1 MEEEVALQSAWL
13 LSQVNSHKSKV
24 VEFERKV
31 ILQVEDIWR
40 LEKMGLARVV
50 EGIRQALG
58 HVVKEGTTS
67 APKVNKGSRTTRKSA
82 KVVTMSLEGG
92 GYPLSLAFGGKF
104 SHKLDHFLPN

>member
-1 MEEEVALQSAWL
+1 MALQSAWL

-67 APKVNKGSRTTRKSA
+67 APKVN
-82 KVVTMSLEGG
+82 MSGRCIWWNR
-92 GYPLSLAFGGKF
+92 GYCREQEACIF
-104 SHKLDHFLPN
+104 SHECEDCTEHLKSGGCTNRGGQLR